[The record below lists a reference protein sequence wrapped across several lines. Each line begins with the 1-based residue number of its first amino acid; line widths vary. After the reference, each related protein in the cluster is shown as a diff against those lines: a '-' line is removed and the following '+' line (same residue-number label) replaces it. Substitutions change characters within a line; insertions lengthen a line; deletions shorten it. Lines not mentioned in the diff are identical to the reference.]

1 MKKIFIILAIGV
13 AATLSSCL
21 KDAEVTSSMTQ
32 ASKDQLTS
40 DDPIKMYEAALVSQ
54 YVNMQSYVYSN
65 LSHNYFGQKS
75 FDYLTSLMGND
86 MCMTGQ
92 YGMSLYHYI
101 LDYWQR
107 NYAPSANRWK
117 QYYQHITEAN
127 IMLEDLAK
135 AEVTPQ
141 LSYFKAAALT
151 ARAYAYLHL
160 AYLYGLPYYMGAE
173 DTIWGMNTVY
183 SGSNADAPCV
193 PLMLEGDQAT
203 KDREATLK
211 ARATVGEV
219 MTQTVKD
226 LEGALE
232 LYAAAGKLHTA
243 DTCDFDGMVAANYLM
258 RAHMLMHEWKKAEDV
273 SKLIVDNVP
282 LATAAQLMQGFSDI
296 SLPNIV
302 MGCDITA
309 DNSGIY
315 MSWFSQMD
323 MFGAGYAAIGVARVA
338 HNYLVESISDTDI
351 RLDWFWT
358 KRNLNKLAAEFGQ
371 VYAQYYYQACKFI
384 GAGREVVFGNWHLG
398 DYIYLRSE
406 EAHFCLAEIY
416 AHQNK
421 LDDAVAVLSNVMAIR
436 DAQYAYA
443 GAKTKAAVISE
454 INLQKRI
461 EFWGEGLEYLDNRR
475 LNIPVN
481 RALEGTNHI
490 AWAQGYWPQEAAC
503 YLYQIPQSEVDNNK
517 MIEDKDNN

>member
-1 MKKIFIILAIGV
+1 MKKIFLILAVGV

-65 LSHNYFGQKS
+65 LQHNYFGQKS

-107 NYAPSANRWK
+107 NFAPSANRWK

-203 KDREATLK
+203 NDREATLK

-219 MTQTVKD
+219 MTQIVKD

-232 LYAAAGKLHTA
+232 LYATAGKLHTA
-243 DTCDFDGMVAANYLM
+243 DPCDFDGMVAANYLM

-309 DNSGIY
+309 DNSGTY

-338 HNYLVESISDTDI
+338 DNRLIAAISNTDI

-358 KRNLNKLAAEFGQ
+358 SRNLQKLGAEFGK
-371 VYAQYYYQACKFI
+371 VYAQHYNQSLKFI
-384 GAGREVVFGNWHLG
+384 GAGRSNPFGSWHLG

-406 EAHFCLAEIY
+406 EAHFVYAEAL
-416 AHQNK
+416 AHQGK
-421 LDDAVAVLSNVMAIR
+421 LTEAVEVLTNLMTIR
-436 DAQYAYA
+436 DANYAFPHNL
-443 GAKTKAAVISE
+443 TKEEVIYE

-461 EFWGEGLEYLDNRR
+461 EFWGEGIEYLDNRR

-481 RALEGTNHI
+481 RLYQGTNHPT
-490 AWAQGYWPQEAAC
+490 WLNVTGQESEC
-503 YLYQIPQSEVDNNK
+503 FVYEIPLLETQYNPEL
-517 MIEDKDNN
+517 KDIY